1 MLATYLNPDQ
11 VAPAIKFFP
20 NPVTDVLNIQYPG
33 SSLKELQIE
42 ICDISGR
49 RVLLQK
55 LYNVESGGQISLN
68 VNSIRNGIYLCR
80 MISGKQIIGIKKFS
94 K

>member
-11 VAPAIKFFP
+11 ATPSIKFFP
-20 NPVTDVLNIQYPG
+20 NPVTDILNIQYSG
-33 SSLKELQIE
+33 SSLNELQIE

-49 RVLLQK
+49 RVSLQK
-55 LYNVESGGQISLN
+55 LYNVESGEQISLN
-68 VNSIRNGIYLCR
+68 VNALRKGMYLCK
-80 MISGKQIIGIKKFS
+80 MISDNQIVAIEKFT